1 MNQNQFEQLVAQI
14 RQAPGLAEQFPEQEA
29 SVLRGALG
37 GLDLYQLAQQHRMSE
52 DAIWKL
58 LGSAAQLANGGPR
71 QQIEI
76 GGGLGS
82 DFGAGD
88 EGP

>member
-1 MNQNQFEQLVAQI
+1 MTQSDFEQLVAQI
-14 RQAPGLAEQFPEQEA
+14 RQSPGLAEQFPDQEA

-37 GLDLYQLAQQHRMSE
+37 GQDLYQLAQRHRMSE
-52 DAIWKL
+52 DAVWKL
-58 LGSAAQLANGGPR
+58 LSSAAQLASGGPR